1 MKKLFT
7 SESVTP
13 GHPDKLCDKIADMI
27 LDAYLKEDSTS
38 RVAVEVCAHKN
49 GIVVM
54 GEVTSR
60 ASIDIEKIVRNTIID
75 VGYDNDNLGFNGNN
89 VKVSININ
97 TQSNDIAMGVNTSSD
112 SKLLGAGDQG
122 MMFGYATNETD
133 SFMPYPIY
141 LANKLSEKLYNTFKT
156 NKIPYLRPD
165 GKTQVTICYI
175 DDVPKYVDT
184 IVISAQHDEID
195 LDTLRKDIKEK
206 IIDKTIPKEMINENT
221 KIYINPTGRFVLGG
235 PIADSGLTG
244 RKIVVDTYGGVCG
257 HGGGAFS
264 GKDYT
269 KVDRS
274 ASYYA
279 RYVCKNIVAS
289 KICSKMELQV
299 SYAIGM
305 SKPVSLYI
313 NTYNTNKIPE
323 DKILE
328 IINKVFNFEPQNIIN
343 ELELSK
349 PIYHLTTCFGHFGKS
364 NLPWE
369 KLVKMI
375 VICIKI
381 TSCIQRRFFML
392 KYFND

>member
-27 LDAYLKEDSTS
+27 LDAYLKEDSSS

-54 GEVTSR
+54 GEVTSK
-60 ASIDIEKIVRNTIID
+60 AKIDIERIVRNTIID

-122 MMFGYATNETD
+122 MMFGYATDETEN
-133 SFMPYPIY
+133 FMPYPIY
-141 LANKLSEKLYNTFKT
+141 LANKLSEKLYNVFKT
-156 NKIPYLRPD
+156 KKIPYLRPD

-195 LDTLRKDIKEK
+195 LDTLRKDIKEE

-313 NTYNTNKIPE
+313 NTYNTNKISE

-349 PIYHLTTCFGHFGKS
+349 PIYHLTTCFGHFGKD

-369 KLVKMI
+369 KLDKVEI
-375 VICIKI
+375 IK
-381 TSCIQRRFFML
+381 SL
-392 KYFND
+392 LN

>member
-1 MKKLFT
+1 
-7 SESVTP
+7 
-13 GHPDKLCDKIADMI
+13 
-27 LDAYLKEDSTS
+27 
-38 RVAVEVCAHKN
+38 
-49 GIVVM
+49 
-54 GEVTSR
+54 
-60 ASIDIEKIVRNTIID
+60 
-75 VGYDNDNLGFNGNN
+75 
-89 VKVSININ
+89 
-97 TQSNDIAMGVNTSSD
+97 
-112 SKLLGAGDQG
+112 
-122 MMFGYATNETD
+122 
-133 SFMPYPIY
+133 
-141 LANKLSEKLYNTFKT
+141 
-156 NKIPYLRPD
+156 
-165 GKTQVTICYI
+165 
-175 DDVPKYVDT
+175 
-184 IVISAQHDEID
+184 
-195 LDTLRKDIKEK
+195 
-206 IIDKTIPKEMINENT
+206 MINENT

-244 RKIVVDTYGGVCG
+244 RKIIVDTNGGVCG

-328 IINKVFNFEPQNIIN
+328 IINIVFNFEPQNIIN

-349 PIYHLTTCFGHFGKS
+349 PIYHLTTCFGHFGKN

-369 KLVKMI
+369 KLDKVEI
-375 VICIKI
+375 IK
-381 TSCIQRRFFML
+381 SL
-392 KYFND
+392 LN

>member
-54 GEVTSR
+54 GEVTSK
-60 ASIDIEKIVRNTIID
+60 AKIDIERIVRNTIID

-122 MMFGYATNETD
+122 MMFGYATDETEN
-133 SFMPYPIY
+133 FMPYSIY
-141 LANKLSEKLYNTFKT
+141 LANKLSEKLYNAFRTK
-156 NKIPYLRPD
+156 KISYLRPD

-244 RKIVVDTYGGVCG
+244 RKIIVDTYGGVCG

-349 PIYHLTTCFGHFGKS
+349 PIYHLTTCFGHFGKD

-369 KLVKMI
+369 KLDKVEI
-375 VICIKI
+375 IK
-381 TSCIQRRFFML
+381 SL
-392 KYFND
+392 LN

>member
-27 LDAYLKEDSTS
+27 LDAYLKEDSSS

-54 GEVTSR
+54 GEVTSK
-60 ASIDIEKIVRNTIID
+60 AKIDIERIVRNTIID

-122 MMFGYATNETD
+122 MMFGYATDETEN
-133 SFMPYPIY
+133 FMPYSIY
-141 LANKLSEKLYNTFKT
+141 LANKLSEKLYNAFKT
-156 NKIPYLRPD
+156 KKISYLRPD

-244 RKIVVDTYGGVCG
+244 RKIIVDTYGGVCG

-349 PIYHLTTCFGHFGKS
+349 PIYHLTTCFGHFGKD

-369 KLVKMI
+369 KLDKVEI
-375 VICIKI
+375 IK
-381 TSCIQRRFFML
+381 SL
-392 KYFND
+392 LN

>member
-27 LDAYLKEDSTS
+27 LDAYLKEDSSS

-54 GEVTSR
+54 GEVTSK
-60 ASIDIEKIVRNTIID
+60 AKIDFERIVRNTIID

-122 MMFGYATNETD
+122 MMFGYATDETEN
-133 SFMPYPIY
+133 FMPYSIY
-141 LANKLSEKLYNTFKT
+141 LANKLSEKLYNAFKT
-156 NKIPYLRPD
+156 KKIPYLRPD

-349 PIYHLTTCFGHFGKS
+349 PIYHLTTCFGHFGKD

-369 KLVKMI
+369 KLDKVEI
-375 VICIKI
+375 IK
-381 TSCIQRRFFML
+381 SL
-392 KYFND
+392 LN

>member
-27 LDAYLKEDSTS
+27 LDAYLKKDSAS
-38 RVAVEVCAHKN
+38 RVAVEVCAHKS

-60 ASIDIEKIVRNTIID
+60 ASIDIEKIVKDTIID

-89 VKVSININ
+89 VKISVNIN
-97 TQSNDIAMGVNTSSD
+97 TQSSDIAMGVNTSSD

-133 SFMPYPIY
+133 NFMPYPIY

-175 DDVPKYVDT
+175 NDIPKYVDT

-206 IIDKTIPKEMINENT
+206 IIDKTIPQKMITKNT

-235 PIADSGLTG
+235 PVADSGLTG
-244 RKIVVDTYGGVCG
+244 RKIIVDTYGGVCG

-343 ELELSK
+343 ELELTK

-369 KLVKMI
+369 KLDKVEI
-375 VICIKI
+375 IK
-381 TSCIQRRFFML
+381 SL
-392 KYFND
+392 LN

>member
-27 LDAYLKEDSTS
+27 LDAYLKEDSSS

-54 GEVTSR
+54 GEVTSK
-60 ASIDIEKIVRNTIID
+60 AKIDIERIVRNTIID

-122 MMFGYATNETD
+122 MMFGYATDETEN
-133 SFMPYPIY
+133 FMPYSIY
-141 LANKLSEKLYNTFKT
+141 LANKLSEKLYNAFKT
-156 NKIPYLRPD
+156 KKIPYLRPD

-244 RKIVVDTYGGVCG
+244 RKIIVDTYGGVCG

-349 PIYHLTTCFGHFGKS
+349 PIYHLTTCFGHFGKN

-369 KLVKMI
+369 KLDKVEI
-375 VICIKI
+375 IK
-381 TSCIQRRFFML
+381 SL
-392 KYFND
+392 LN

>member
-27 LDAYLKEDSTS
+27 LDAYLKEDSSS

-54 GEVTSR
+54 GEVTSK
-60 ASIDIEKIVRNTIID
+60 AKIDIERIVRNTIID

-122 MMFGYATNETD
+122 MMFGYATDETEN
-133 SFMPYPIY
+133 FMPYSIY
-141 LANKLSEKLYNTFKT
+141 LANKLSEKLYNAFKT
-156 NKIPYLRPD
+156 KKIPYLRPD

-184 IVISAQHDEID
+184 IVISAQHEEID

-221 KIYINPTGRFVLGG
+221 KIYINPTSRFVLGG

-349 PIYHLTTCFGHFGKS
+349 PIYHLTTCFGHFGKD

-369 KLVKMI
+369 KLDKVEI
-375 VICIKI
+375 IK
-381 TSCIQRRFFML
+381 SL
-392 KYFND
+392 LN

>member
-27 LDAYLKEDSTS
+27 LDAYLKEDSSS

-54 GEVTSR
+54 GEVTSK
-60 ASIDIEKIVRNTIID
+60 AKIDIERIVRNTIID

-122 MMFGYATNETD
+122 MMFGYATDETEN
-133 SFMPYPIY
+133 FMPYSIY
-141 LANKLSEKLYNTFKT
+141 LANKLSEKLYNAFKT
-156 NKIPYLRPD
+156 KKIPYLRPD

-313 NTYNTNKIPE
+313 NTYNTNKMPE

-349 PIYHLTTCFGHFGKS
+349 PIYHLTTCFGHFGKD

-369 KLVKMI
+369 KLDKVEI
-375 VICIKI
+375 IK
-381 TSCIQRRFFML
+381 SL
-392 KYFND
+392 LN

>member
-27 LDAYLKEDSTS
+27 LDAYLKEDSSS

-54 GEVTSR
+54 GEVTSK
-60 ASIDIEKIVRNTIID
+60 AKIDIERIVRNTIID

-122 MMFGYATNETD
+122 MMFGYATDETEN
-133 SFMPYPIY
+133 FMPYSIY
-141 LANKLSEKLYNTFKT
+141 LANKLSEKLYNAFKT
-156 NKIPYLRPD
+156 KKIPYLRPD

-195 LDTLRKDIKEK
+195 LDTLRKDIKEE

-349 PIYHLTTCFGHFGKS
+349 PIYHLTTCFGHFGKD

-369 KLVKMI
+369 KLDKVEI
-375 VICIKI
+375 IK
-381 TSCIQRRFFML
+381 SL
-392 KYFND
+392 LN

>member
-97 TQSNDIAMGVNTSSD
+97 TQSNDIAMRVNTSSD

-122 MMFGYATNETD
+122 MMFGYATDETD

-175 DDVPKYVDT
+175 DDIPKYVDT

-349 PIYHLTTCFGHFGKS
+349 PIYHLTTCFGHFGKN

-369 KLVKMI
+369 KLDKVEI
-375 VICIKI
+375 IK
-381 TSCIQRRFFML
+381 SL
-392 KYFND
+392 LN

>member
-60 ASIDIEKIVRNTIID
+60 ASIDIERIVRNTIID

-122 MMFGYATNETD
+122 MMFGYATNETEN
-133 SFMPYPIY
+133 FMPYPIY

-195 LDTLRKDIKEK
+195 LDTLRKDIKEE

-349 PIYHLTTCFGHFGKS
+349 PIYHLTTCFGHFGKD

-369 KLVKMI
+369 KLDKVEI
-375 VICIKI
+375 IK
-381 TSCIQRRFFML
+381 SL
-392 KYFND
+392 LN

>member
-27 LDAYLKEDSTS
+27 LDAYLKEDSSS

-122 MMFGYATNETD
+122 MMFGYATDETEN
-133 SFMPYPIY
+133 FMPYSIY
-141 LANKLSEKLYNTFKT
+141 LANKLSEKLYNAFKT
-156 NKIPYLRPD
+156 KKIPYLRPD

-244 RKIVVDTYGGVCG
+244 RKIIVDTYGGVCG

-349 PIYHLTTCFGHFGKS
+349 PIYHLTTCFGHFGKD

-369 KLVKMI
+369 KLDKVEI
-375 VICIKI
+375 IK
-381 TSCIQRRFFML
+381 SL
-392 KYFND
+392 LN